1 MGVIGYSRVCGKLNP
16 KGFNMATSKKQALT
30 PKRKRGMLA
39 TAGNVFEAGNLVT
52 DLIIINLRNEFDE
65 QTRDLIADKVKK
77 YGITVAAA
85 TAIILGE

>member
-1 MGVIGYSRVCGKLNP
+1 
-16 KGFNMATSKKQALT
+16 MATSKKQALT